1 MKVCSLLLSVLLHW
15 NFSIYSVFDSCV
27 IAYSLKVVSPTNI
40 ATPHFGMKECISN
53 YPHALIFAKVHA
65 VVLSKKHQRNS
76 TVQEELTNDGIHPQ
90 VHDKICIAETLHVY
104 RNRAG
109 PAMCEMSVF
118 SREISQLSKMR
129 LPHSLRSLSS
139 FIAQKKHILT

>member
-1 MKVCSLLLSVLLHW
+1 MT
-15 NFSIYSVFDSCV
+15 
-27 IAYSLKVVSPTNI
+27 AY
-40 ATPHFGMKECISN
+40 
-53 YPHALIFAKVHA
+53 
-65 VVLSKKHQRNS
+65 
-76 TVQEELTNDGIHPQ
+76 IHPQ

-118 SREISQLSKMR
+118 SREISQLSKMS

-139 FIAQKKHILT
+139 FIAQKKTHLNLSEYMGVNRKPCTCSCTYFIKFLTASYIICISTTSHNTASGHNEIEHSLSP